1 MWVKLTDLVAQHPK
15 LLAAGAEAAWLWVAG
30 LCYANAHVTD
40 GHIPARAL
48 AALYPCD
55 DWTGPHRKRLAAR
68 LVEVGLWV
76 LAPDGWSIYHY
87 ERYQAEAM
95 TDATEERR
103 ERERLKKAAQ
113 RAAKKAAKSGV
124 GSPQTRGARSNDFAD
139 LPSLSPGDRGGTV
152 PGDIEG
158 DTPGDRARDTQGTRP
173 RDNSARARGTVSPP
187 PDPSRPVPVSP
198 NGDTHTARV
207 RDGERAPT
215 VEHQGL
221 RAEELIA
228 ALRSRA
234 RGTVLTAGGGD
245 SRVALE
251 LQRAVTALAVGPLG
265 ATRGDLDTLA
275 DWYAAGALAW
285 RTTRPL
291 SVRDLAAPGVL
302 AEHVEQALAWHR
314 AGRPRI
320 THGAAPSTAR
330 PQGASR
336 RVGPA
341 PASSSD
347 DFAAEA
353 GKADPLA
360 DFLHKPTGT

>member
-1 MWVKLTDLVAQHPK
+1 M
-15 LLAAGAEAAWLWVAG
+15 
-30 LCYANAHVTD
+30 
-40 GHIPARAL
+40 
-48 AALYPCD
+48 
-55 DWTGPHRKRLAAR
+55 
-68 LVEVGLWV
+68 
-76 LAPDGWSIYHY
+76 
-87 ERYQAEAM
+87 
-95 TDATEERR
+95 
-103 ERERLKKAAQ
+103 
-113 RAAKKAAKSGV
+113 
-124 GSPQTRGARSNDFAD
+124 
-139 LPSLSPGDRGGTV
+139 
-152 PGDIEG
+152 
-158 DTPGDRARDTQGTRP
+158 
-173 RDNSARARGTVSPP
+173 SPP

-198 NGDTHTARV
+198 DGDTHTARV

-234 RGTVLTAGGGD
+234 KGTVLTAGGGD
-245 SRVALE
+245 SRVAVE

-265 ATRGDLDTLA
+265 ATRADLDTLA

-314 AGRPRI
+314 AGRPSLARGS
-320 THGAAPSTAR
+320 THSTPPTR
-330 PQGASR
+330 PNGTR

-341 PASSSD
+341 PASSTA

-353 GKADPLA
+353 NAPDPLA
-360 DFLHKPTGT
+360 DLLSKPTGT